1 MSAPQNASSLPKTAI
16 LLWTSNGLQ
25 VSSDLVQLLKI
36 ARENYAWPA
45 GVSPAKSQNRI
56 FTLENDT
63 ARRMNNLTKD
73 SAHEIIIDVSEWA
86 GNNTPSH
93 TKIINAAPEILDKM
107 FHALQFLANP
117 KLLGKGIKSLC
128 EIPGISLVIASKIY
142 RFCVPQL
149 GAAVDRHASY
159 FFNSLPDQQG
169 IMSTNFSREW
179 SNGRHVSSRLAIYTD
194 KGFSLNFDEYIN
206 IYLPLLNGIAT
217 WLNSNNHQY
226 VSAHSRVPEDWKA
239 ADVEMAAY
247 FWWAGH
253 GLR

>member
-1 MSAPQNASSLPKTAI
+1 MSAPQNASSLPKTTT
-16 LLWTSNGLQ
+16 LLCTSNGPQ
-25 VSSDLVQLLKI
+25 ASSDLVRLLKI

-45 GVSPAKSQNRI
+45 GVSSAKSQKRI
-56 FTLENDT
+56 ITLENDT
-63 ARRMNNLTKD
+63 VRRMNNLTLD
-73 SAHEIIIDVSEWA
+73 YAHEIIIDVSEWA

-93 TKIINAAPEILDKM
+93 TKIINAPPKVVNKI
-107 FHALQFLANP
+107 FSALQFLANP

-159 FFNSLPDQQG
+159 FFNSLHDQQG
-169 IMSTNFSREW
+169 NKSTNFSREW

-194 KGFSLNFDEYIN
+194 RGFSHNFDEYIN
-206 IYLPLLNGIAT
+206 VYLPLLNGVAA

-226 VSAHSRVPEDWKA
+226 LSAHSQVLEDWKP

-253 GLR
+253 GMR